1 MLFLDLAGFGLR
13 SVNAKTSVQVS
24 ILAFF
29 FRHDQQNAP
38 HTLIDPLIP
47 EFPESEN

>member
-1 MLFLDLAGFGLR
+1 MLFLDLAGFGFR
-13 SVNAKTSVQVS
+13 SVNAKTSVKVS

-29 FRHDQQNAP
+29 FRRGQKNAP
-38 HTLIDPLIP
+38 HTLIMPLIP